1 MKNALKVFK
10 RDLISIIKSP
20 VAILIVVAVCI
31 IPSLYAWVNI
41 KACWDPYENTSDIA
55 VAVVNNDKGT
65 KFNDK
70 DFNFGDT
77 VIESLKENKKIGWKF
92 VNSKKAENGVL
103 DGTYYSYIEIP
114 EDFSENLASLTTD
127 NPKKATII
135 YKVDTKTNAVAVK
148 ITDTA
153 KKTLVNEITTNFVAS
168 VNEIIFSYLEE
179 NGQSLKADEKAII
192 DLKNNI
198 INIDNNMDLIT
209 GVLDKV
215 SSSSGDLTG
224 YLSTLQTSIPKLAKS
239 IENLKNNTANTGETL
254 QTSIESINTSIDNI
268 QFRIKASQGSTEH
281 SISLIGDLEK
291 LDTSGIRNE
300 GLAIV
305 TSIQSDLQSISNNI
319 KDIKDFLEKIN
330 VDKNSEVITNMIST
344 LNRVNEV
351 IKGMQTDISAIQS
364 AINNGKM
371 DTAAIED
378 IKKNISKIKSNLESI
393 SNQYTNT
400 VKGQLN
406 NMASSLK
413 NSTDDA
419 VKLISKTEGI
429 TTELQSMLTTATES
443 TDLTNEMAGKLKN
456 KLEEFSGVIKEVSD
470 KLKSVKDNDIS
481 QIIAI
486 LQNNPEVMGDFISDP
501 FKVKEEA
508 IFQVPNYGSA
518 MAPLYT
524 VLALWV
530 GGVIVSAMFKTEPPE
545 FEGSENLTIK
555 EKYFGKM
562 LTFCFIGGVQG
573 LIAVLG
579 DLYLLKVHA
588 VEPLLLI
595 AFSVV
600 TALTFSIIIYTLVAL
615 FDNLG
620 KGISI
625 VFLVI
630 QLAGS
635 GASYPIQVNP
645 VFFRIVQ
652 PFLPFTYAVGGFRE
666 AIAGVVTSNVIKDFA
681 FLFIVSLIFIVLGYF
696 LKLKTNDTMNR
707 LKARFKESGLAE

>member
-1 MKNALKVFK
+1 MKNAFKVFK

-65 KFNDK
+65 TFNNENL
-70 DFNFGDT
+70 NFGDT
-77 VIESLKENKKIGWKF
+77 VIENLKENKKIGWKF
-92 VNSKKAENGVL
+92 VSSKKAENGVL

-114 EDFSENLASLTTD
+114 EDFSESLASLLSD
-127 NPKKATII
+127 NPKKATIL
-135 YKVDTKTNAVAVK
+135 YKVDTKANAVAVK

-153 KKTLVNEITTNFVAS
+153 KKTLVDEITTNFVAT
-168 VNEIIFSYLEE
+168 VNEILFSYLEK
-179 NGQSLKADEKAII
+179 NGQSLKEDEKAII

-198 INIDNNMDLIT
+198 INIDNNMSLIT
-209 GVLDKV
+209 DVLDKV
-215 SSSSGDLTG
+215 SNSSGDLTT

-239 IENLKNNTANTGETL
+239 IENLKNNTANTGGTL

-281 SISLIGDLEK
+281 IVSLISDLEK
-291 LDTSGIRNE
+291 LNTEGIRKE

-305 TSIQSDLQSISNNI
+305 TSIQSDLQSISSNI
-319 KDIKDFLEKIN
+319 NDIKDFLEKIN
-330 VDKNSEVITNMIST
+330 KNNNESIVNIIST
-344 LNRVNEV
+344 LENVNEV
-351 IKGMQTDISAIQS
+351 IKGTQTSVSTIQNS
-364 AINNGKM
+364 INNGKL
-371 DTAAIED
+371 DSSVID
-378 IKKNISKIKSNLESI
+378 NVKKNISKIKSNLDST
-393 SNQYTNT
+393 STQYTDI

-406 NMASSLK
+406 NIASNLK
-413 NSTDDA
+413 KSTDDA

-429 TTELQSMLTTATES
+429 TSELENMLSTATDA
-443 TDLTNEMAGKLKN
+443 TDLTSELTGKLKN
-456 KLEEFSGVIKEVSD
+456 KLEEFSDIIKEVSD
-470 KLKSVKDNDIS
+470 KLKSVGDNNIS

-486 LQNNPEVMGDFISDP
+486 LQNSPEVMSDFMSDP
-501 FKVKEEA
+501 FIIKEES
-508 IFQVPNYGSA
+508 IFSVPNYGSA

-530 GGVIVSAMFKTEPPE
+530 GGVISSALFKTEPTK
-545 FEGSENLTIK
+545 FDGSEELTIK

-562 LTFCFIGGVQG
+562 MTFCFIGVMQG

-579 DLYLLKVHA
+579 DLYLLKIYA
-588 VEPLLLI
+588 VEPLLLV
-595 AFSVV
+595 AFSIV
-600 TALTFSIIIYTLVAL
+600 TSLTFTIIIYTLVSL
-615 FDNLG
+615 FSNLG
-620 KGISI
+620 KAIAI
-625 VFLVI
+625 VFLIV

-645 VFFRIVQ
+645 LFFRIVQ

-666 AIAGVVTSNVIKDFA
+666 AIAGVVTANVVKDFA
-681 FLFIVSLIFIVLGYF
+681 VLFVVSILFIFVGYF
-696 LKLKTNDTMNR
+696 LKLRTNNTMNKLR
-707 LKARFKESGLAE
+707 ARFKESGLAE

>member
-65 KFNDK
+65 TFNNENL
-70 DFNFGDT
+70 NFGDT
-77 VIESLKENKKIGWKF
+77 VIENLKENKKIGWKF
-92 VNSKKAENGVL
+92 VSSKKAENGVL

-114 EDFSENLASLTTD
+114 EDFSESLASLLSD
-127 NPKKATII
+127 NPKKATIL
-135 YKVDTKTNAVAVK
+135 YKVDTKANAVAVK

-153 KKTLVNEITTNFVAS
+153 KKTLVDEITTNFVAT
-168 VNEIIFSYLEE
+168 VNEILFSYLEK
-179 NGQSLKADEKAII
+179 NGQSLKEDEKAII

-198 INIDNNMDLIT
+198 INIDNNMSLIT
-209 GVLDKV
+209 DVLDKV
-215 SSSSGDLTG
+215 SNSSGDLTT

-239 IENLKNNTANTGETL
+239 IENLKNNTANTGGTL

-281 SISLIGDLEK
+281 IVSLISDLEK
-291 LDTSGIRNE
+291 LNTEGIRKE

-305 TSIQSDLQSISNNI
+305 TSIQSDLQSISSNI
-319 KDIKDFLEKIN
+319 NDIKDFLEKIN
-330 VDKNSEVITNMIST
+330 KNNNESIVNIIST
-344 LNRVNEV
+344 LENVNEI
-351 IKGMQTDISAIQS
+351 IKGTQTSVSTIQNS
-364 AINNGKM
+364 INNGKL
-371 DTAAIED
+371 DSSVID
-378 IKKNISKIKSNLESI
+378 NVKKNISKIKSNLDST
-393 SNQYTNT
+393 STQYTDI

-406 NMASSLK
+406 NIASNLK
-413 NSTDDA
+413 KSTDDA

-429 TTELQSMLTTATES
+429 TSELENMLSTATDA
-443 TDLTNEMAGKLKN
+443 TDLTSELTGKLKN
-456 KLEEFSGVIKEVSD
+456 KLEEFSDIIKEVSD
-470 KLKSVKDNDIS
+470 KLKSVGDNNIS

-486 LQNNPEVMGDFISDP
+486 LQNSPEVMSDFMSDP
-501 FKVKEEA
+501 FIIKEES
-508 IFQVPNYGSA
+508 IFSVPNYGSA

-530 GGVIVSAMFKTEPPE
+530 GGVISSALFKTEPTK
-545 FEGSENLTIK
+545 FDGSEELTIK

-562 LTFCFIGGVQG
+562 MTFCFIGVMQG

-579 DLYLLKVHA
+579 DLYLLKIYA
-588 VEPLLLI
+588 VEPLLLV
-595 AFSVV
+595 AFSIV
-600 TALTFSIIIYTLVAL
+600 TSLTFTIIIYTLVSL
-615 FDNLG
+615 FSNLG
-620 KGISI
+620 KAIAI
-625 VFLVI
+625 VFLIV

-645 VFFRIVQ
+645 LFFRIVQ

-666 AIAGVVTSNVIKDFA
+666 AIAGVVTANVVKDFA
-681 FLFIVSLIFIVLGYF
+681 VLFVVSILFIFVGYF
-696 LKLKTNDTMNR
+696 LKLRTNNTMNKLR
-707 LKARFKESGLAE
+707 ARFKESGLAE

>member
-1 MKNALKVFK
+1 MKNAFKVFK

-65 KFNDK
+65 TFNNENL
-70 DFNFGDT
+70 NFGDT
-77 VIESLKENKKIGWKF
+77 VIENLKENKKIGWKF
-92 VNSKKAENGVL
+92 VSSKKAENGVL

-114 EDFSENLASLTTD
+114 EDFSESLASLLSD
-127 NPKKATII
+127 NPKKATIL
-135 YKVDTKTNAVAVK
+135 YKVDTKANAVAVK

-153 KKTLVNEITTNFVAS
+153 KKTLVDEITTNFVAT
-168 VNEIIFSYLEE
+168 VNEILFSYLEK
-179 NGQSLKADEKAII
+179 NGQSLKEDEKAII

-198 INIDNNMDLIT
+198 INIDNNMSLIT
-209 GVLDKV
+209 DVLDKV
-215 SSSSGDLTG
+215 SNSSGDLTT

-239 IENLKNNTANTGETL
+239 IENLKNNTANTGGTL

-281 SISLIGDLEK
+281 IVSLISDLEK
-291 LDTSGIRNE
+291 LNTEGIRKE

-305 TSIQSDLQSISNNI
+305 TSIQSDLQSISSNI
-319 KDIKDFLEKIN
+319 NDIKDFLEKIN
-330 VDKNSEVITNMIST
+330 KNNNESIVNIIST
-344 LNRVNEV
+344 LENVNEI
-351 IKGMQTDISAIQS
+351 IKGTQTSVSTIQNS
-364 AINNGKM
+364 INNGKL
-371 DTAAIED
+371 DSSVID
-378 IKKNISKIKSNLESI
+378 NVKKNISKIKSNLDST
-393 SNQYTNT
+393 STQYTDI

-406 NMASSLK
+406 NIASNLK
-413 NSTDDA
+413 KSTDDA

-429 TTELQSMLTTATES
+429 TSELENMLSTATDA
-443 TDLTNEMAGKLKN
+443 TDLTSELTGKLKN
-456 KLEEFSGVIKEVSD
+456 KLEEFSDIIKEVSD
-470 KLKSVKDNDIS
+470 KLKSVGDNNIS

-486 LQNNPEVMGDFISDP
+486 LQNSPEVMSDFMSDP
-501 FKVKEEA
+501 FIIKEES
-508 IFQVPNYGSA
+508 IFSVPNYGSA

-530 GGVIVSAMFKTEPPE
+530 GGVISSALFKTEPTK
-545 FEGSENLTIK
+545 FDGSEELTIK

-562 LTFCFIGGVQG
+562 MTFCFIGVMQG

-579 DLYLLKVHA
+579 DLYLLKIYA
-588 VEPLLLI
+588 VEPLLLV
-595 AFSVV
+595 AFSIV
-600 TALTFSIIIYTLVAL
+600 TSLTFTIIIYTLVSL
-615 FDNLG
+615 FSNLG
-620 KGISI
+620 KAIAI
-625 VFLVI
+625 VFLIV

-645 VFFRIVQ
+645 LFFRIVQ

-666 AIAGVVTSNVIKDFA
+666 AIAGVVTANVVKDFA
-681 FLFIVSLIFIVLGYF
+681 VLFVVSILFIFVGYF
-696 LKLKTNDTMNR
+696 LKLRTNNTMNKLR
-707 LKARFKESGLAE
+707 ARFKESGLAE

>member
-65 KFNDK
+65 TFNNENL
-70 DFNFGDT
+70 NFGDT
-77 VIESLKENKKIGWKF
+77 VIENLKENKKIGWKF
-92 VNSKKAENGVL
+92 VSSKKAENGVL

-114 EDFSENLASLTTD
+114 EDFSESLASLLSD
-127 NPKKATII
+127 NPKKATIL
-135 YKVDTKTNAVAVK
+135 YKVDTKANAVAVK

-153 KKTLVNEITTNFVAS
+153 KKTLVDEITTNFVAT
-168 VNEIIFSYLEE
+168 VNEILFSYLEK
-179 NGQSLKADEKAII
+179 NGQSLKEDEKAII

-198 INIDNNMDLIT
+198 INIDNNMSLIT
-209 GVLDKV
+209 DVLDKV
-215 SSSSGDLTG
+215 SNSSGDLTT

-239 IENLKNNTANTGETL
+239 IENLKNNTANTGGTL

-281 SISLIGDLEK
+281 IVSLISDLEK
-291 LDTSGIRNE
+291 LNTEGIRKE

-305 TSIQSDLQSISNNI
+305 TSIQSDLQSISSNI
-319 KDIKDFLEKIN
+319 NDIKDFLEKIN
-330 VDKNSEVITNMIST
+330 KNNNESIVNIIST
-344 LNRVNEV
+344 LENVNEV
-351 IKGMQTDISAIQS
+351 IKGTQTSVSTIQNS
-364 AINNGKM
+364 INNGKL
-371 DTAAIED
+371 DSSVID
-378 IKKNISKIKSNLESI
+378 NVKKNISKIKSNLDST
-393 SNQYTNT
+393 STQYTDI

-406 NMASSLK
+406 NIASNLK
-413 NSTDDA
+413 KSTDDA

-429 TTELQSMLTTATES
+429 TSELENMLSTATDA
-443 TDLTNEMAGKLKN
+443 TDLTSELTGKLKN
-456 KLEEFSGVIKEVSD
+456 KLEEFSDIIKEVSD
-470 KLKSVKDNDIS
+470 KLKSVGDNNIS

-486 LQNNPEVMGDFISDP
+486 LQNSPEVMSDFMSDP
-501 FKVKEEA
+501 FIIKEES
-508 IFQVPNYGSA
+508 IFSVPNYGSA

-530 GGVIVSAMFKTEPPE
+530 GGVISSALFKTEPTK
-545 FEGSENLTIK
+545 FDGSEELTIK

-562 LTFCFIGGVQG
+562 MTFCFIGVMQG

-579 DLYLLKVHA
+579 DLYLLKIYA
-588 VEPLLLI
+588 VEPLLLV
-595 AFSVV
+595 AFSIV
-600 TALTFSIIIYTLVAL
+600 TSLTFTIIIYTLVSL
-615 FDNLG
+615 FSNLG
-620 KGISI
+620 KAIAI
-625 VFLVI
+625 VFLIV

-645 VFFRIVQ
+645 LFFRIVQ

-666 AIAGVVTSNVIKDFA
+666 AIAGVVTANVVKDFA
-681 FLFIVSLIFIVLGYF
+681 VLFVVSILFIFVGYF
-696 LKLKTNDTMNR
+696 LKLRTNNTMNKLR
-707 LKARFKESGLAE
+707 ARFKESGLAE